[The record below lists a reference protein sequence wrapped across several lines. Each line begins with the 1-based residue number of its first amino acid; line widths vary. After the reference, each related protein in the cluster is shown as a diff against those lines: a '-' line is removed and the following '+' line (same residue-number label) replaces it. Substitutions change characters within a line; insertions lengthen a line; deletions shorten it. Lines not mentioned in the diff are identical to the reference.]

1 MAGPGNEIECEL
13 LTWTHP
19 EQQHFGGSSL
29 SGAAQAMPGGGTGG
43 VYSFSAAGAT
53 VREGGIGGS
62 SGVAGASHGSS
73 SHAGGEPLRWARV
86 VWRRGTV
93 PIWWGVQLQSL
104 AQVRLPGQN

>member
-19 EQQHFGGSSL
+19 EQQYY
-29 SGAAQAMPGGGTGG
+29 AATSYGGGTASLAGG
-43 VYSFSAAGAT
+43 LG
-53 VREGGIGGS
+53 
-62 SGVAGASHGSS
+62 
-73 SHAGGEPLRWARV
+73 AGGEALKWARV

-104 AQVRLPGQN
+104 AQVGGAPRGVAVLICPVCCSQPALFSLLPPGYSAGRAALCP